1 MSSRTA
7 AWGQPPVSIARMR
20 EGARALCRVRNSAS
34 SLFGRGLLACAGGY
48 SGSPRDSELVGLGME
63 LRWWGVIAKAIAGS

>member
-20 EGARALCRVRNSAS
+20 EGARALWRVRNSAS
-34 SLFGRGLLACAGGY
+34 SLFWVSMDLDVFRCL
-48 SGSPRDSELVGLGME
+48 SDVGLWNV
-63 LRWWGVIAKAIAGS
+63 LTL